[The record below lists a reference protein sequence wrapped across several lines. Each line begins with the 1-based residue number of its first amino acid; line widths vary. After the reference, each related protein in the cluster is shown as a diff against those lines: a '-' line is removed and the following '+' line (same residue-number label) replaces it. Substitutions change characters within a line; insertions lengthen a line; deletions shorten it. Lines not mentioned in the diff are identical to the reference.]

1 MNNLKKTAFVLLAA
15 FSLAA
20 VADEN
25 GGITKEEIYY
35 ETLFNQAATLEATG
49 AEENVKAAIS
59 LYRQAGKKHPL
70 KASLR
75 LAPLL
80 ESFDIKESLY
90 HYERA
95 AELSPQ
101 DSQRSAA
108 FFRAAQIYQTGGG
121 TGNKEVEDPGK
132 AANLYR
138 EAFKLGVSKW
148 KIAEEY
154 GRLQDYENA
163 VYWVGRAPIGLER
176 ADVLGPLPPEAYY
189 SDEENLLL
197 TDRDKRLIEAEA
209 PTGGAIAQ
217 IGLGGTLLA
226 MVLGGPWWLT
236 LPLFGAAVTG
246 DAIETEMMKSSVLNH
261 RKAEFFRKQLIRQ
274 KAAEAC
280 RGEFSAG

>member
-1 MNNLKKTAFVLLAA
+1 MNNLKKPAFVLLAA

-25 GGITKEEIYY
+25 GGITKEEVYY
-35 ETLFNQAATLEATG
+35 EALFNRAEALEAVG
-49 AEENVKAAIS
+49 GEENLKAAIS
-59 LYRQAGKKHPL
+59 LYRQVGKKHPL

-90 HYERA
+90 HYEIA
-95 AELSPQ
+95 AKLSPH
-101 DSQRSAA
+101 DSPKAEA
-108 FFRAAQIYQTGGG
+108 LFRAAQIYQTGGG
-121 TGNKEVEDPGK
+121 TGNKEIEDPGK

-138 EAFKLGVSKW
+138 EAFNLGVSKW

-163 VYWVGRAPIGLER
+163 VYWVGMESFFPVQKDL
-176 ADVLGPLPPEAYY
+176 LGIVPQEPY

-217 IGLGGTLLA
+217 IGLGGTLLS
-226 MVLGGPWWLT
+226 MFLGVPWLA
-236 LPLFGAAVTG
+236 LPLFGVAIAG